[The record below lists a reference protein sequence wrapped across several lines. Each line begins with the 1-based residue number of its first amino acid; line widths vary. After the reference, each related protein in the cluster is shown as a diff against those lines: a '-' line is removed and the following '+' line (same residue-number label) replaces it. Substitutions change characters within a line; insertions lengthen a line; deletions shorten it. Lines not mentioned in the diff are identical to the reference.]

1 MDVPEERYDA
11 LLREI
16 ASDRSPVGIDAAKTH
31 VMILHLLEDLG
42 RRLERIEARLE
53 RLEGPAGGTRAGGPG
68 P

>member
-42 RRLERIEARLE
+42 RRLERIEARME
-53 RLEGPAGGTRAGGPG
+53 RFDGRRDGSAGETS
-68 P
+68 